1 MHKFQGILY
10 YRMTNARIPSPL
22 HSLSTARNH
31 LIVALNALCRAWE
44 RGEVVTFIRAI
55 IDWWLF
61 WIRFYYWDI
70 ITYSWKG
77 IFFIFKIIGFYLVH
91 RFVWIF
97 FVLKEVVD
105 TEFEFYLLK
114 EKIYC
119 ELEYLS
125 TRLSFLNGKLI
136 RLFLLRAMLM
146 FEDEYG

>member
-1 MHKFQGILY
+1 M
-10 YRMTNARIPSPL
+10 
-22 HSLSTARNH
+22 
-31 LIVALNALCRAWE
+31 
-44 RGEVVTFIRAI
+44 
-55 IDWWLF
+55 
-61 WIRFYYWDI
+61 
-70 ITYSWKG
+70 
-77 IFFIFKIIGFYLVH
+77 H

-125 TRLSFLNGKLI
+125 FLNGKLI